1 VKCTSYVK
9 RFGFTSSGS
18 EGNYE
23 IVAFEEEE
31 EEEDDEEEDDEGSRG
46 EERRREG
53 VRVATHAEEQQP
65 LTDEGP
71 TRACWGLK

>member
-1 VKCTSYVK
+1 MKCTSYVK

-31 EEEDDEEEDDEGSRG
+31 EEEEEDEEGDDEGS
-46 EERRREG
+46 ERRREEKG
-53 VRVATHAEEQQP
+53 KGSAWQH
-65 LTDEGP
+65 
-71 TRACWGLK
+71 TRKSNNH